1 MNTFVCISL
10 ADQVVGEPDT
20 SAGILAEVKLEKGTF
35 TFGQQLDAGLS
46 GAAASA
52 FPMDTAASP
61 ESTVGASA
69 IAEGLSFIPSQ
80 ETGPDQLKN
89 SEIVGASSFSLQTGG
104 GHGTSESSIAFNP
117 IVSPNL
123 DTLRHDKKTMVQ
135 VADNVQK
142 RSDSGVK
149 KPFEKRGK
157 RKFEDIEDNSEDH
170 QTQYSIVAEQCSSMA
185 TKTAENAKRDYQSS
199 TLRSGVQKVMQKKDE
214 KKTEK
219 KSVHIKST
227 SQIEAESNKVNNKTV
242 WDAERR
248 EYERKIASYKLSNL
262 TEVKYQQYLASQA
275 STTAKANET
284 VKKNK
289 VMEGNRKG
297 NTKNDYKEAEN
308 KNEKMYTANLKQE
321 TGTEIIQKGSEGM
334 EVTLAAQ
341 LRAECHKLNNVRA
354 ASEAETRYW
363 EKNQDNSH
371 GKTNTRST
379 SKDKNIEVQKEV
391 KKVRVANEQK
401 QLKEGDKNVKA
412 IMRKRATKSMSEDSE
427 YQKKDEL
434 RKMRATSSMSDIQDN
449 YDVKLTY
456 AGMVIK
462 GEQDRRARFE
472 VTLAGYLS
480 AEYKNIAKLQS
491 ALMCEVVYQRSL
503 VSKNDFPAEKIV
515 KNVNIDMNENVKK
528 SQMKRQK
535 SRSNSKEK
543 EMPKKQDD
551 TIKKEVVKEVNS
563 SRQVKKSSKEV
574 KRNHSQDQECQ
585 TDRKPNEERCAEM
598 VALPTEEDLQ
608 KDSRY

>member
-1 MNTFVCISL
+1 M
-10 ADQVVGEPDT
+10 
-20 SAGILAEVKLEKGTF
+20 EKGTF

-52 FPMDTAASP
+52 CPMDTATSP
-61 ESTVGASA
+61 ESAVGASA
-69 IAEGLSFIPSQ
+69 IAEGLSFIPPQ
-80 ETGPDQLKN
+80 ETGPDQLKD

-104 GHGTSESSIAFNP
+104 GHGASESSIAFNP
-117 IVSPNL
+117 IISPNL
-123 DTLRHDKKTMVQ
+123 DTLRHNKKTVVQ

-142 RSDSGVK
+142 KSNSGEK
-149 KPFEKRGK
+149 KPAEKRGK

-170 QTQYSIVAEQCSSMA
+170 YTQYSIVAEHCSSMA

-199 TLRSGVQKVMQKKDE
+199 TLRSGDQKVMQKKGE

-219 KSVHIKST
+219 KSVYIKST
-227 SQIEAESNKVNNKTV
+227 SQIGAESNQVNNKTV

-248 EYERKIASYKLSNL
+248 EYERKIASYKLTNL
-262 TEVKYQQYLASQA
+262 TEVKYQQYLASQG
-275 STTAKANET
+275 SITAKANET

-289 VMEGNRKG
+289 VTEGNRNG
-297 NTKNDYKEAEN
+297 NTKNDYKEARN
-308 KNEKMYTANLKQE
+308 KNDNTEKMYTANLKQE
-321 TGTEIIQKGSEGM
+321 TGTELIQEGSEGM
-334 EVTLAAQ
+334 EVALAEQ

-371 GKTNTRST
+371 GKRNTIST
-379 SKDKNIEVQKEV
+379 SKDKNIVEVQKEV

-401 QLKEGDKNVKA
+401 QPNEGDKKVKA
-412 IMRKRATKSMSEDSE
+412 ITRKRATKSMSEDSE

-434 RKMRATSSMSDIQDN
+434 RKMRVTSSMSDIQDN
-449 YDVKLTY
+449 DDVKLTY

-472 VTLAGYLS
+472 FTLAGYLS
-480 AEYKNIAKLQS
+480 VEYKNISKLQS
-491 ALMCEVVYQRSL
+491 ALMCEAVYQRSL
-503 VSKNDFPAEKIV
+503 VSKNDFPAEKMV
-515 KNVNIDMNENVKK
+515 KNVNIGMNENVKK

-543 EMPKKQDD
+543 EMPKNQDA
-551 TIKKEVVKEVNS
+551 IKKEVVKEVNS
-563 SRQVKKSSKEV
+563 SKQVKKNSKEV
-574 KRNHSQDQECQ
+574 KRSHSQDQECQ
-585 TDRKPNEERCAEM
+585 TDRKPYEERCAEM
-598 VALPTEEDLQ
+598 VALPIEEDFTKRL
-608 KDSRY
+608 KVLAFAFVKAVNPRLRYIGIP